1 MSKSPEQLKAQT
13 ERFIEEVL
21 NNRNLSIIEEFVA
34 SEYILQGSQPPIQG
48 PDGYRR
54 FIEGFL
60 VSFPDIHF
68 TLEDFFTTGDK
79 ITLRWSMQAT
89 QQGEWLGLPP
99 SGKAVTD
106 SGINIQRVNEEG
118 KLVEEWIRN
127 DGLGTLIQLGG
138 FQISN
143 STPAPAPA

>member
-1 MSKSPEQLKAQT
+1 MSPEQLKAQA

-34 SEYILQGSQPPIQG
+34 PEYILQGSQPPIQG
-48 PDGYRR
+48 QDGYRH

-68 TLEDFFTTGDK
+68 TLDDFITTGDK
-79 ITLRWSMQAT
+79 VVLRWSCQAT
-89 QQGEWLGLPP
+89 QQGPWFGLAP
-99 SGKAVTD
+99 SGKPIND
-106 SGINIQRVNEEG
+106 SGINIQRLNAEG

-127 DGLGTLIQLGG
+127 DNLGILVQVGGIQ
-138 FQISN
+138 
-143 STPAPAPA
+143 APAPAMP

>member
-1 MSKSPEQLKAQT
+1 MSLSPEQLKAKT

-21 NNRNLSIIEEFVA
+21 NNRNLTIMEEFVA
-34 SEYILQGSQPPIQG
+34 PEYILQGSQPPIQG
-48 PDGYRR
+48 PEGYRH
-54 FIEGFL
+54 FIEGVL

-68 TLEDFFTTGDK
+68 TLEDCFTVGDK
-79 ITLRWSMQAT
+79 IALRWYMQAT
-89 QQGEWLGLPP
+89 QQGDWLGLPP

-106 SGINIQRVNEEG
+106 SGINIQRVNEDG

-127 DGLGTLIQLGG
+127 DGLGILIQLGG

-143 STPAPAPA
+143 PILASA

>member
-1 MSKSPEQLKAQT
+1 MSLSPEQLKAQT

-21 NNRNLSIIEEFVA
+21 NNRNLSIIDDFVA
-34 SEYILQGSQPPIQG
+34 PEYTLQGSQPLVQG
-48 PDGYRR
+48 PDRYRH
-54 FIEGFL
+54 FIESVL
-60 VSFPDIHF
+60 ISFPDIHF

-79 ITLRWSMQAT
+79 IALRWSVQAT

-127 DGLGTLIQLGG
+127 DGLGILIQLGG

-143 STPAPAPA
+143 PTLASA

>member
-1 MSKSPEQLKAQT
+1 MSMSPEQLQAQT

-21 NNRNLSIIEEFVA
+21 NNRNLAIMEEFVA
-34 SEYILQGSQPPIQG
+34 PEYILQGSQPPVQG

-54 FIEGFL
+54 FIEGVL

-68 TLEDFFTTGDK
+68 TFEDFFTTGDK
-79 ITLRWSMQAT
+79 IALRWSMRAT

-127 DGLGTLIQLGG
+127 DGLGALIQVGG
-138 FQISN
+138 FQIS
-143 STPAPAPA
+143 SPTSAPASA